1 MNTNGDIM
9 MPMMQLGISMMNVFN
24 NHDNDDE
31 TMIYDENVQDDNKN
45 RYDHINHDVDNDNGF
60 KHNYNDDDNCFE
72 YIDVLNKL
80 WQRII

>member
-31 TMIYDENVQDDNKN
+31 TMIDDENVQDDNKN
-45 RYDHINHDVDNDNGF
+45 RYDHIQG
-60 KHNYNDDDNCFE
+60 
-72 YIDVLNKL
+72 
-80 WQRII
+80 

>member
-9 MPMMQLGISMMNVFN
+9 MPMMQLGISVMNVFN

-31 TMIYDENVQDDNKN
+31 TMMKMFKMTIRTDII
-45 RYDHINHDVDNDNGF
+45 INHDVNNDNGF
-60 KHNYNDDDNCFE
+60 KHDDNDDDNCFE